1 MAGCEHCLLGKK
13 TAGEKKAKQNKETS
27 IFLFP
32 LGNKMQ
38 SRVGDIQG

>member
-1 MAGCEHCLLGKK
+1 MWLAVS
-13 TAGEKKAKQNKETS
+13 TASWVRKQLEKKAKQNKETS
-27 IFLFP
+27 IFPFP